1 MDLIF
6 SAVNCL
12 YSLIPLLIFFCI
24 HLRSKQPASP
34 KGCRRLGLSA
44 DRSNIQDEY
53 DPKYSQG
60 VPKSQPDAEERPA
73 WHIKALFTYPIK
85 SCTGVELD
93 VADVVPTGLQYD
105 RQFCFAEYMTPQP
118 GSTGSSAPA
127 KPHWTARTMREG
139 PFCRL
144 ALIRPEIWV
153 PDPTAHDYH
162 AELEEVRSQGVL
174 IIKYPRPSSSGFL
187 FYLRKL
193 AIFLDIIPSQLSFRV
208 PLYPPASCL
217 NTYPSTPV
225 KVWKDAPF
233 AFDYAQHVPSS
244 LHDFLCPSDPSSPP
258 RGPVTL
264 FRVDPSHHREIFR
277 CAPRKEELG
286 FQTVTGFADAYP
298 LHLLNLASVQD
309 VATRCAE
316 SIPRLS
322 IRRFRANIIT
332 QGPESYAEDEWKRIL
347 ISPRSSNIISKSHDQ
362 SQISNRNAEGPCAG
376 VEIHTVCRTMR
387 CKLPNVDP
395 DTGIRHRNEP
405 DRTLKSYRC
414 IDPGDYTNAALGMQL
429 VPAVQEFT
437 LSVGDTVSVL
447 ETGEHFYIKM
457 LAPGEKVEGV

>member
-1 MDLIF
+1 MD
-6 SAVNCL
+6 AVFPTINYL
-12 YSLIPLLIFFCI
+12 YSFLPLFVFYLV
-24 HLRSKQPASP
+24 HLRAQQPTAP
-34 KGCRRLGLSA
+34 RGCRRLGLPA
-44 DRSNIQDEY
+44 DRSNLQDEY

-60 VPKSQPDAEERPA
+60 VPETQTDAKGCPSWR
-73 WHIKALFTYPIK
+73 IKALFTYPIK

-105 RQFCFAEYMTPQP
+105 RQFCFAEYMIPQ
-118 GSTGSSAPA
+118 GSAS

-144 ALIRPEIWV
+144 ALIRPEIWI
-153 PDPTAHDYH
+153 PDPAAPDYH
-162 AELEEVRSQGVL
+162 PELEEVKSQGVL
-174 IIKYPRPSSSGFL
+174 LIKYPRPAGTGFL
-187 FYLRKL
+187 SSLKKL
-193 AIFLDIIPSQLSFRV
+193 AIRLGLISRDLSFRV
-208 PLYPPASCL
+208 PLYPPSSHL
-217 NTYPSTPV
+217 SIYPSAPV

-233 AFDYAQHVPSS
+233 AFDYAQHVPTS
-244 LHDFLCPSDPSSPP
+244 LRDFLCPSDSSP
-258 RGPVTL
+258 RGPLTL

-277 CAPRKEELG
+277 CAPRKEDLG

-298 LHLLNLASVQD
+298 LHLLNVASVQD
-309 VATRCAE
+309 VAERC
-316 SIPRLS
+316 SQWIPRLS
-322 IRRFRANIIT
+322 IRRFRANIIV
-332 QGPESYAEDEWKRIL
+332 QGPSAFAEDAWKRIRIAPSPGS
-347 ISPRSSNIISKSHDQ
+347 ISSLQ
-362 SQISNRNAEGPCAG
+362 G
-376 VEIHTVCRTMR
+376 VEIYTVCRTMR

-429 VPAVQEFT
+429 VPAVEEFT
-437 LSVGDTVSVL
+437 LSVGDAVSVV

>member
-6 SAVNCL
+6 PDINHL
-12 YSLIPLLIFFCI
+12 YGFILLLIFYCL
-24 HLRSKQPASP
+24 HLRSKQPVSP

-60 VPKSQPDAEERPA
+60 VSKSQTDAHGNPA
-73 WHIKALFTYPIK
+73 WRIKALFTYPIK
-85 SCTGVELD
+85 SCAGVELD
-93 VADVVPTGLQYD
+93 VGDVVPTGLKYD

-118 GSTGSSAPA
+118 GSTGNAGPTR
-127 KPHWTARTMREG
+127 PHWTMRTMREG

-144 ALIRPEIWV
+144 ALIHPEIWV

-162 AELEEVRSQGVL
+162 AELEEVKSQGVL
-174 IIKYPRPSSSGFL
+174 IIKYPRPSDSGVL
-187 FYLRKL
+187 FSLRKL
-193 AIFLDIIPSQLSFRV
+193 AIFLGIIPSHLSFRV
-208 PLYPPASCL
+208 PLSPPASRL
-217 NTYPSTPV
+217 DTYPSTPV

-233 AFDYAQHVPSS
+233 AYDYAQHVPSS
-244 LHDFLCPSDPSSPP
+244 LRDFLCPSDPSSSP

-298 LHLLNLASVQD
+298 LHMLNLASVQD

-322 IRRFRANIIT
+322 IRRFRANIII
-332 QGPESYAEDEWKRIL
+332 QGPEAYAEDEWKRIW
-347 ISPRSSNIISKSHDQ
+347 ISPSSNSISKSQDQ
-362 SQISNRNAEGPCAG
+362 PHYSNQHVKDPEAG
-376 VEIHTVCRTMR
+376 VEIYTVCRTMR

-429 VPAVQEFT
+429 VPAAQEFT
-437 LSVGDTVSVL
+437 LSVGDAVSVL